1 MSPLTTPTP
10 PSRQELLTR
19 GLRINAQFVTTVL
32 DELRPRAIEVLDED
46 PAQTCGAFVDVYGL
60 YLGIR
65 HAKMIL
71 GDLDQSI
78 IEHGQRLL
86 EHLVEDHGYA
96 ELLEH
101 VLELPSIV
109 AISDQVEA
117 INRDFQV
124 YLGSE

>member
-10 PSRQELLTR
+10 PSREELLTR
-19 GLRINAQFVTTVL
+19 GLRINAEFVCTVL
-32 DELRPRAIEVLDED
+32 SELRPRAIEVLDED
-46 PAQTCGAFVDVYGL
+46 PDITCGAFGSTFEL
-60 YLGIR
+60 YWNIY

-71 GDLDQSI
+71 GDVDQSV
-78 IEHGQRLL
+78 IEIGQRYL

-101 VLELPSIV
+101 VLELPKLV

-117 INRDFQV
+117 ISRDFQV
-124 YLGSE
+124 YLGLE